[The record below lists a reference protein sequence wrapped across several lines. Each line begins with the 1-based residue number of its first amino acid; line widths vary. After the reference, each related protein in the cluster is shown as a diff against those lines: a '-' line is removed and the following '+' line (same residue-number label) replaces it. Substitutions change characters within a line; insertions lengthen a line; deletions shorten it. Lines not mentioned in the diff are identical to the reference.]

1 MNRKQQPKQ
10 EQYCEDDWNN
20 VSTIDSEA
28 YWVSKVRSTPCKTA
42 SVQCQQHGVSPVLF
56 QGFQVAR
63 GLVLLRKIMP

>member
-10 EQYCEDDWNN
+10 EQYCEDDWND

-28 YWVSKVRSTPCKTA
+28 YWVSKVCSTPWQIL
-42 SVQCQQHGVSPVLF
+42 SVQYQKHRVSPVLI

-63 GLVLLRKIMP
+63 ILLQTTLA